1 MPTVQ
6 QANQQQENKFWN
18 FIPAAGNKPPEL
30 LLYGAISSQQSW
42 WEDRVTPGKFNEE
55 LAALGDVSE
64 IIVRINSGGG
74 DVFAANAIF
83 TRLKDCSAKITVKI
97 DGWAASAATI
107 IAMAGDTIKIAKNGV
122 FMIHDPA
129 MTVWDTFTAED
140 FEKMA
145 EELKVIKQSI
155 VNTYAM
161 KSGRDAQDIEQL
173 MSVETWWTGED
184 AVSNGFCDEIM
195 FDDVSTAVENSSHV
209 VVNSVSLDVSSYKTL
224 PRSLFNSPKNPG
236 CFTNTSAAKTQKKEE
251 QNMATNESIT
261 TVEAL
266 TAEYPDLVAKIV
278 SNAKEEERAR
288 IKDIKETALNGF
300 EDIVEDAMFEHPV
313 SAAEVALKIVNE
325 QKKQGGTYL
334 ANREADVTD
343 SNAGNVGAA
352 AKQTGQETENPYD
365 AAIDKLFGKKGG
377 HQIEDRADTEIYTAE
392 FFCW

>member
-161 KSGRDAQDIEQL
+161 KSGRDTQDIEQL

-251 QNMATNESIT
+251 RNMATNESIT

-334 ANREADVTD
+334 ANRDADVTD

-365 AAIDKLFGKKGG
+365 VAIDKLFGKKGG
-377 HQIEDRADTEIYTAE
+377 QQNV
-392 FFCW
+392 

>member
-161 KSGRDAQDIEQL
+161 KSGRDTQDIEQL

-334 ANREADVTD
+334 ANRDADVTD

-365 AAIDKLFGKKGG
+365 VAIDKLFGKKGG
-377 HQIEDRADTEIYTAE
+377 QQNV
-392 FFCW
+392 

>member
-55 LAALGDVSE
+55 LEALGDVSE

-161 KSGRDAQDIEQL
+161 KSGRDTQDIEQL

-334 ANREADVTD
+334 ANRDADVTD

-377 HQIEDRADTEIYTAE
+377 QQNV
-392 FFCW
+392 

>member
-107 IAMAGDTIKIAKNGV
+107 IAMAGDTIKVAKNGV

-377 HQIEDRADTEIYTAE
+377 QQNV
-392 FFCW
+392 

>member
-343 SNAGNVGAA
+343 SNAGNVGTA

-365 AAIDKLFGKKGG
+365 AAIDKLLGKKGG
-377 HQIEDRADTEIYTAE
+377 QQNV
-392 FFCW
+392 

>member
-18 FIPAAGNKPPEL
+18 FIPAARNKPPEL

-161 KSGRDAQDIEQL
+161 KSGRDTQDIEQL

-334 ANREADVTD
+334 ANRDADVTD

-377 HQIEDRADTEIYTAE
+377 QQNV
-392 FFCW
+392 

>member
-161 KSGRDAQDIEQL
+161 KSGRDTQDIEQL

-313 SAAEVALKIVNE
+313 STAEVALKIVNE

-334 ANREADVTD
+334 ANRDADVTD

-365 AAIDKLFGKKGG
+365 VAIDKLFGKKGG
-377 HQIEDRADTEIYTAE
+377 QQNV
-392 FFCW
+392 